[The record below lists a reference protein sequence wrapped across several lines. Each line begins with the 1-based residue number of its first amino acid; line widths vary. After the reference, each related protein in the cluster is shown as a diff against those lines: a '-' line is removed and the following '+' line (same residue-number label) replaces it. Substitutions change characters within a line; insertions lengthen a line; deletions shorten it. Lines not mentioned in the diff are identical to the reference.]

1 MARRVRAE
9 AKSLRRCAWALSADG
24 ISRASVLRPQLTETE
39 LEVVPDRPTV
49 DAAPAP
55 PELPQAPP
63 EPPSPGPAP
72 ELCAPEEPGTMD
84 AADPPAT
91 TVLPLFAQAPPGAQ
105 MESVM
110 VNAFAMVNPPPP
122 WNALAECRQQAERLA
137 ELESEVLEE
146 CRARQD
152 RLFRAELQEKQD
164 EHEKRWKHCERDFE
178 AQIALLER
186 RVMETRLANQEAEMQ
201 MQQDARLR
209 HQVVQERCN
218 VLATKLAE
226 EQAEFNTKH
235 FQVEQTVSSLQAELL
250 QSQKEMEAVKLQERS
265 LSSCLHEEL
274 SAEARCAH
282 FVAVEEESR
291 KAQEAL
297 LGQQLQHREAMTSC
311 QEQRFEMEER
321 LHHSEH
327 LQQMA
332 RHLSETEEEV
342 AQRAQ
347 GHERQTQ
354 EKLQEVQL
362 EKQDLASSV
371 RVLTAEVQASQEQV
385 SWEHEQWQMLKLEV
399 KEARAKQE
407 GLLVEVQA
415 ARDFATEA
423 TNRAEA
429 EQRERLRDL
438 RDFQRILRQHQ
449 ERLDLQQR
457 KEIWAE
463 LQKAVTGTNE
473 ELMDFEFPCDEQL
486 EGLKPD

>member
-1 MARRVRAE
+1 
-9 AKSLRRCAWALSADG
+9 
-24 ISRASVLRPQLTETE
+24 
-39 LEVVPDRPTV
+39 
-49 DAAPAP
+49 
-55 PELPQAPP
+55 
-63 EPPSPGPAP
+63 
-72 ELCAPEEPGTMD
+72 
-84 AADPPAT
+84 
-91 TVLPLFAQAPPGAQ
+91 
-105 MESVM
+105 
-110 VNAFAMVNPPPP
+110 
-122 WNALAECRQQAERLA
+122 
-137 ELESEVLEE
+137 
-146 CRARQD
+146 
-152 RLFRAELQEKQD
+152 
-164 EHEKRWKHCERDFE
+164 
-178 AQIALLER
+178 
-186 RVMETRLANQEAEMQ
+186 METRLANQEAEMQ

-218 VLATKLAE
+218 VLATSLAE

-235 FQVEQTVSSLQAELL
+235 FHVEQTVSSLQAELL

-274 SAEARCAH
+274 SAEARCAR
-282 FVAVEEESR
+282 FVALEEESR

-297 LGQQLQHREAMTSC
+297 SSQQLQHREAMTSF
-311 QEQRFEMEER
+311 QEQRFELEER
-321 LHHSEH
+321 LHHFEH
-327 LQQMA
+327 LHQIA
-332 RHLSETEEEV
+332 RRLCETEEEL

-354 EKLQEVQL
+354 EKLQEVHL

-371 RVLTAEVQASQEQV
+371 RVLTAEVQASQEEV

-407 GLLVEVQA
+407 ALLVEAQA

-463 LQKAVTGTNE
+463 LQEAVTGTSE

-486 EGLKPD
+486 DSLKPD

>member
-1 MARRVRAE
+1 
-9 AKSLRRCAWALSADG
+9 
-24 ISRASVLRPQLTETE
+24 
-39 LEVVPDRPTV
+39 
-49 DAAPAP
+49 
-55 PELPQAPP
+55 
-63 EPPSPGPAP
+63 
-72 ELCAPEEPGTMD
+72 MD

-152 RLFRAELQEKQD
+152 RLFRVELQEKQD

-407 GLLVEVQA
+407 GLLVEVGKWTWC
-415 ARDFATEA
+415 RFG
-423 TNRAEA
+423 
-429 EQRERLRDL
+429 
-438 RDFQRILRQHQ
+438 
-449 ERLDLQQR
+449 
-457 KEIWAE
+457 
-463 LQKAVTGTNE
+463 KA
-473 ELMDFEFPCDEQL
+473 MA
-486 EGLKPD
+486 